1 MNRKMYLLLSVL
13 VALSMLLASCAPQ
26 AATEKAPAPEQAQ
39 ATATVVVVL
48 RVATEAAYP
57 PFETVNEQTK
67 ALEGFDIDLMNAVAQ
82 KAGYKVEFQNTP
94 FDSVLAGIATCQ
106 FDAAIS
112 AITITEDRAKQM
124 NFSNSYI
131 NAGQIITVRT
141 DENGITKPA
150 DLSSK
155 TVGVQ
160 LSTTGQMEVEKI
172 AGAKVKPYDSVD
184 LAFQDLMNNQVD
196 AVVADYP
203 TTLNFVNKNKDKMKT
218 TGDVFT
224 NESYGIAVCN
234 KKPEVLAAINKALDQ
249 LKSEGYLTQL
259 ENKWLAAQ

>member
-13 VALSMLLASCAPQ
+13 IALSMLLASCAPQ
-26 AATEKAPAPEQAQ
+26 AATEQAAAATVQ
-39 ATATVVVVL
+39 ATATPLPVL

-67 ALEGFDIDLMNAVAQ
+67 DLEGFDIDLMNAVAQ
-82 KAGYKVEFQNTP
+82 KAGYKIEFQNTP
-94 FDSVLAGIATCQ
+94 FDSVLSGIATCQ

-124 NFSNSYI
+124 SFSNSYI

-141 DENGITKPA
+141 DESGITKPE
-150 DLSSK
+150 DLSGK

-234 KKPEVLAAINKALDQ
+234 KKPEVLAAINKALDE
-249 LKSEGYLTQL
+249 LKAEGYLTQL